1 MSHPAQGSLRV
12 QARALDA
19 WLERGRVALGAL
31 SERFATVA
39 RRAGG
44 SSLLR
49 QGLAAV
55 ERGNLEA
62 GFWLLREDV
71 ARRPDDALSAWAF
84 WDAAVAC
91 GRAESA
97 AATLAR
103 LVRRQAGAGQP
114 ELAAASWV
122 ALEEAS
128 PDAPV
133 EAQTLVRMLP
143 ALKARVEQ
151 ARDGQARAAAHGW
164 LVRALRRSVEAGSGL
179 SPGLA
184 LRVFEEARRIDA
196 DTARRAAEVA
206 LASPDLHE
214 AKRARLEAQL
224 HGLPPA
230 AREPGELAP
239 VPVAPFAAPIAR
251 APVAAPAAAVAP
263 AVALPAAA
271 VAPAVA
277 LPAAAVAPAVAL
289 PAAAVAPAPV
299 APLAGALAPAVT
311 SPAAVLGPAPVRAF
325 AVTEGTPVEL
335 GAQGL
340 VLEEKATGLRSRLD
354 PASVEAVSVGAV
366 GGLAVKPVLLVDLL
380 LRGRAPHGARPRAV
394 VRLRSDAFDPAR
406 LVAPGGGGQDP
417 LRAFLAELLERT
429 RAVPLPDPD
438 AALGVR
444 PRHFASVAAYE
455 TVLIDHLRSAAA

>member
-271 VAPAVA
+271 VAPA
-277 LPAAAVAPAVAL
+277 
-289 PAAAVAPAPV
+289 PV